1 MSTAFKPFRIE
12 DVKELRELV
21 AEHVEGLEPGL
32 RVLDR
37 GLVFGGAGVDLVA
50 LDGADA
56 LVLGVLGFQA
66 DDEMV
71 LRALDAYSWCLEYP
85 EEVRRLV
92 PALPARATRAPRI
105 LFVAERMPEAFLRKI
120 KHLRASRVEAVE
132 FRFGLTFTRV
142 AEVRT
147 PEDLTEKPLQPARSE
162 PTANVRPEGPASAR
176 GDRAT
181 RPEGPPREEA
191 LGRESREPAVARGEP
206 LGERRWEAEPPEPR
220 EVNEDNV
227 RVVREYLQREFP
239 TAVIYDFYSYDRGEQ
254 MFHLQDSHG
263 TLIHSAAVAEDL
275 LAESTE
281 AQLRAFLERHKLA
294 RALRQAGTAGVSV
307 SKAGLRIE
315 RR

>member
-1 MSTAFKPFRIE
+1 MSTAFKALRIE
-12 DVKELRELV
+12 DVKELRDLV
-21 AEHVEGLEPGL
+21 AEHADGLEPGL

-37 GLVFGGAGVDLVA
+37 GLSFGGAGVDLVA
-50 LDGADA
+50 LDATDT

-66 DDEMV
+66 DDEML

-92 PALPARATRAPRI
+92 PTLPARATRAPRI
-105 LFVAERMPEAFLRKI
+105 LFVAEHLPEAFLRKI
-120 KHLRASRVEAVE
+120 KHLRVSRVEGVE
-132 FRFGLTFTRV
+132 FRFGLTFSRV
-142 AEVRT
+142 AEVRA
-147 PEDLTEKPLQPARSE
+147 PGEITEEPPRPARSE
-162 PTANVRPEGPASAR
+162 PPSSPRTEAPVGPRGERAVRADA
-176 GDRAT
+176 
-181 RPEGPPREEA
+181 PPRE
-191 LGRESREPAVARGEP
+191 ESREPAVARGEP
-206 LGERRWEAEPPEPR
+206 LGERRWESEASESR
-220 EVNEDNV
+220 EINEDNV
-227 RVVREYLQREFP
+227 RVVRDYLQREFP

-281 AQLRAFLERHKLA
+281 AELRAFLDRHKLA
-294 RALRQAGTAGVSV
+294 RVLRQAGTAAVSV